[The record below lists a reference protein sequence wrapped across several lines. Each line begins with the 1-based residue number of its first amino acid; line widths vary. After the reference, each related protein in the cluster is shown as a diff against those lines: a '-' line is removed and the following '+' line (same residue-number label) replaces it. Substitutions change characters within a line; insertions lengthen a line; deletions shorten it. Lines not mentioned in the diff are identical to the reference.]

1 MNEIDI
7 NDINVGQDALE
18 KALQNEVWDTL
29 VRQIVKCNVIPVIGN
44 EMVRI
49 GSMTSSQLL
58 LSVVSRKYFG
68 IQEPV
73 NSYTALLNHPKCK
86 EKCSNLK
93 ALRNLVYDV
102 INNNPQVFRAT
113 DLLKDILSIK
123 YFPFVITTVID
134 PVVENTMRE
143 IHGDSLRVLHF
154 VNDPQRNQD
163 IENSLDISRPTLYY
177 MFGRANDAGDDFV
190 LSDMDLLRF
199 SRSWLLPKDCSD
211 YSKPARLSTV
221 LSNKYLLVL
230 GNDFQ
235 DWLFRFFWFAM
246 KDEKI
251 VNAAVNIP
259 NGMDA
264 SEHSDERLIEF
275 LNSAH
280 ITSQISSL
288 PDFVSELRRRLED
301 AGPKTSMKSW
311 FDRPEMNVDVFISYS
326 RQDSG
331 IAQRLYRKLCDKG
344 VTVWYDKENLGLAMD
359 FNTEIRNAI
368 RTCRMFVPILSDSI
382 TAQAGEEHV
391 YRLEWRW
398 AIEHKM
404 QISSA
409 FNYIAP
415 LSEESFDMYSRVA
428 DVPEDIRVHNAA
440 FYKKDDPEPGLDAFV
455 DSIYEMLN
463 RRKNGK

>member
-1 MNEIDI
+1 MKEIDI

-29 VRQIVKCNVIPVIGN
+29 VKQIVKRNVIPVIGN

-73 NSYTALLNHPKCK
+73 NSYTALLNHTKCK
-86 EKCSNLK
+86 EKCSNQK

-102 INNNPQVFRAT
+102 IKNNPQVFRAT
-113 DLLKDILSIK
+113 DLLREFLSIK

-143 IHGDSLRVLHF
+143 IHG
-154 VNDPQRNQD
+154 
-163 IENSLDISRPTLYY
+163 ENSFDISKPTLYY
-177 MFGRANDAGDDFV
+177 MFGKADDSGDDFV

-199 SRSWLLPKDCSD
+199 SRSWLLPKDSSD
-211 YSKPARLSTV
+211 YSKPAKLSTV

-301 AGPKTSMKSW
+301 TGPKHNMKSW

-326 RQDSG
+326 RLDSD
-331 IAQRLYRKLCDKG
+331 IVQILYRKLCERG
-344 VTVWYDKENLGLAMD
+344 LAVWYDKKSLGLAMD
-359 FNTEIRNAI
+359 FRTEIRNAI
-368 RTCRMFVPILSDSI
+368 RTCRMFVPILTDSI

-398 AIEHKM
+398 AIEHEM
-404 QISSA
+404 QISSV

-415 LSEESFDMYSRVA
+415 LSEESFDMKSRVA
-428 DVPEDIRVHNAA
+428 DVPEDIRVPNAA

-455 DSIYEMLN
+455 DSIYELLN
-463 RRKNGK
+463 RR

>member
-7 NDINVGQDALE
+7 NNINVGQDALE
-18 KALQNEVWDTL
+18 KALKNEVWDTL
-29 VRQIVKCNVIPVIGN
+29 VKQIVKRNVIPVIGN

-49 GSMTSSQLL
+49 GNLTSSQLL
-58 LSVVSRKYFG
+58 LNVVSQKYFG

-102 INNNPQVFRAT
+102 IKNNPQVFGAT
-113 DLLKDILSIK
+113 DLLRDFLSIE

-143 IHGDSLRVLHF
+143 IHGESLRVLNF
-154 VNDPQRNQD
+154 VNDPQKNQD
-163 IENSLDISRPTLYY
+163 IENSLDISKPTLYY
-177 MFGRANDAGDDFV
+177 MFGKANDAGDDFV
-190 LSDMDLLRF
+190 LSDIDLLRF
-199 SRSWLLPKDCSD
+199 SRSWLLPKDSSD
-211 YSKPARLSTV
+211 YSKPAKLSTV

-288 PDFVSELRRRLED
+288 PDFVSELRCRLED
-301 AGPKTSMKSW
+301 AGPKNDTQSW

-326 RQDSG
+326 RRDGDVTQM
-331 IAQRLYRKLCDKG
+331 LYRKLCDKG
-344 VTVWYDKENLGLAMD
+344 LTVWYDKNNLGPAVI

-368 RTCRMFVPILSDSI
+368 RTSRIFVPILSDSI
-382 TAQAGEEHV
+382 IAQAAEEHF
-391 YRLEWRW
+391 YRMEWKW

-409 FNYIAP
+409 FNYIVP
-415 LSEESFDMYSRVA
+415 LSEKSFDMYSRVA
-428 DVPEDIRVHNAA
+428 DVPEDIRMHNAA
-440 FYKKDDPEPGLDAFV
+440 FYEKEEPGQGLDEFV
-455 DSIYEMLN
+455 DSICELLN
-463 RRKNGK
+463 RKYNDR